1 MKITVRKNKGMQ
13 KNRIKSLAGGTK
25 VLIIFIAAFVTAAL
39 IFGIV
44 FSIIAAVRRESAA
57 VEFSGVMIDEPTA
70 AYFVS
75 LYKYRYIAELRA
87 ADIEA
92 YDSVDFWATV
102 DADGVSYGS
111 RLILGV
117 RNFISDI
124 LVANY
129 YFDRYGKLDTN
140 DKEEL
145 DEIYESVISRFT
157 SERLEAAL
165 LGAATNERSLK
176 RAIEMYYKATCAK
189 TEIYGTSGATL
200 MGYPDECNKYLN
212 EYSRVKL
219 LFIRT
224 KDTFSIDENGDR
236 IIENG
241 EYLMRDLYDYELAE
255 RAELIAKIDAEIEGY
270 EQKEDIQI
278 TEDIFE
284 GYIDTYGEGEDDKTK
299 SGYYFAASAD
309 YTGAFAEDVSA
320 DIVRSALEMQIGE
333 YRKVDVGFATCY
345 IYKCPVE
352 SGVYTD
358 TSEEG
363 FFADF
368 YSDAADFL
376 FAEMLE
382 DMRED
387 TVFYGKLTEEDIIEI
402 SYDSDLY
409 VRF

>member
-1 MKITVRKNKGMQ
+1 M
-13 KNRIKSLAGGTK
+13 
-25 VLIIFIAAFVTAAL
+25 AAL

-44 FSIIAAVRRESAA
+44 FGVLAAVRREAA
-57 VEFSGVMIDEPTA
+57 IAEFSGVTIDKPTA
-70 AYFVS
+70 SYFTS
-75 LYKYRYIAELRA
+75 FYKYRYIAELRA
-87 ADIEA
+87 ANIEA
-92 YDSVDFWATV
+92 YDSIDFWATV
-102 DADGVSYGS
+102 DAEGVSYGS

-129 YFDRYGKLDTN
+129 YFDRYGNLDAE
-140 DKEEL
+140 DKKML
-145 DEIYESVISRFT
+145 DGLYESVMSRFT
-157 SERLEAAL
+157 AEQLEKVL
-165 LGAATNERSLK
+165 SGVSTNERSIK
-176 RAIEMYYKATCAK
+176 RAIEMYYKAVCAK
-189 TEIYGTSGATL
+189 TEIYGTGGATL
-200 MGYPDECNKYLN
+200 MGYPDECDRYLN

-224 KDTFSIDENGDR
+224 KDTYAIDDNGNR

-241 EYLMRDLYDYELAE
+241 EYLMRELYDYELAE
-255 RAELIAKIDAEIEGY
+255 RAELMAELDCIIEGNDPNIKIAEDY
-270 EQKEDIQI
+270 FEQKIKDH
-278 TEDIFE
+278 
-284 GYIDTYGEGEDDKTK
+284 GEGEDDKTDG
-299 SGYYFAASAD
+299 GYYFAPNAD
-309 YTGAFAEDVSA
+309 YTKAFAEDVST
-320 DIVRSALEMQIGE
+320 DIVKTALEMQLDE
-333 YRKVDVGFATCY
+333 CRKVDIGFAVCY
-345 IYKCPVE
+345 IYKCSVE
-352 SGVYTD
+352 SGAYAD